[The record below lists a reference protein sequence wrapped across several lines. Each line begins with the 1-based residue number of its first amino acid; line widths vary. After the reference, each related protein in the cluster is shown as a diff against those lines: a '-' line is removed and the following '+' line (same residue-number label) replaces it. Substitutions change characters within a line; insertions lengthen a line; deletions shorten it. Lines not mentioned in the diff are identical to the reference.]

1 MITPAFG
8 LAKEAE
14 ATDAG
19 ALANC
24 YGKWQGIRSNHV
36 VTQSGNFS
44 GPDGSSRSISSEA
57 DRQLLVAL
65 RALADLILV
74 DAATARRELYGLPSA
89 GAALAI
95 FSLTGN
101 FSGIPAVVE
110 SSERV
115 FLFSPTPPEGP
126 SARQHQVIASLNNPF
141 QAISIWAGGL
151 GLKSLLLEAGPTL
164 TKNAF
169 ANGLVRESAVTISS
183 PQLEIESASRA
194 HPFDPSA
201 RLVSLAHSSDSTF
214 TYWTH

>member
-19 ALANC
+19 ALAHC

-36 VTQSGNFS
+36 ITQTGQFS

-57 DRQLLVAL
+57 DRQLLIAL
-65 RALADLILV
+65 RALADLIVV
-74 DAATARRELYGLPSA
+74 DAATARREGYRLPSS
-89 GAALAI
+89 GALLAI

-101 FSGIPAVVE
+101 FSGIPAVAE

-115 FLFSPTPPEGP
+115 FLFSPTPPGDP
-126 SARQHQVIASLNNPF
+126 SAHKH
-141 QAISIWAGGL
+141 QAIDSFDNPLQMISSWSAGL
-151 GLKSLLLEAGPTL
+151 GLKALLLEAGPTL
-164 TKNAF
+164 SKKAF
-169 ANGLVRESAVTISS
+169 DNGLVSDSAVTISS
-183 PQLEIESASRA
+183 SQLDTESASKA

-201 RLVSLAHSSDSTF
+201 RLASLAHSLDSTF